1 MHIFKFLLLIMF
13 VCEGMFQCPWKPEI
27 ISLDPTAAEIMGSS
41 ELSHLGAENQ
51 TQILGKTN

>member
-1 MHIFKFLLLIMF
+1 MF